1 MMMITMRSISLGVIG
16 RVRDCSLSKFITWV
30 VNSWQ
35 PWKFIISMSV
45 RLFFGTDLVIFFQ
58 LLVVDVP
65 NLTKLGLIVAV
76 LYGGLWREGWG
87 WREALDSKNSLPT
100 PNIQG

>member
-1 MMMITMRSISLGVIG
+1 M
-16 RVRDCSLSKFITWV
+16 LSEQVHHVGGELLAALEIYHFNV
-30 VNSWQ
+30 FFN
-35 PWKFIISMSV
+35 F
-45 RLFFGTDLVIFFQ
+45 FFGTDLVIFFQ

>member
-1 MMMITMRSISLGVIG
+1 MGCELLAAL
-16 RVRDCSLSKFITWV
+16 DQL
-30 VNSWQ
+30 
-35 PWKFIISMSV
+35 IISNLP
-45 RLFFGTDLVIFFQ
+45 LFCTHLIIFFQ

-65 NLTKLGLIVAV
+65 NLTKLGLVVAV

>member
-1 MMMITMRSISLGVIG
+1 MAALEIYHFNV
-16 RVRDCSLSKFITWV
+16 FF
-30 VNSWQ
+30 N
-35 PWKFIISMSV
+35 F
-45 RLFFGTDLVIFFQ
+45 FFGTDLVIFFQ